1 MYLHTWMS
9 TYLLYKRPVLHE
21 CIYIHVSFAANVKS
35 KKLQQFIID
44 ILKYYYP
51 FLVNQIRYYNSKER
65 SWLKEK
71 RINTSFIY
79 TLITYT
85 LRIQFTVTMV
95 NINKFTIRPINVS
108 LIIIMHIL
116 YVSNFRIHIL
126 SITYTFVDQSIH
138 TLQK

>member
-1 MYLHTWMS
+1 MNA
-9 TYLLYKRPVLHE
+9 
-21 CIYIHVSFAANVKS
+21 YIHVSFVVANEKS
-35 KKLQQFIID
+35 KKLQQFII
-44 ILKYYYP
+44 LTKVLLSF
-51 FLVNQIRYYNSKER
+51 FLVNQIRYCNSKER

-126 SITYTFVDQSIH
+126 SITYTFVDIH
-138 TLQK
+138 KKCI